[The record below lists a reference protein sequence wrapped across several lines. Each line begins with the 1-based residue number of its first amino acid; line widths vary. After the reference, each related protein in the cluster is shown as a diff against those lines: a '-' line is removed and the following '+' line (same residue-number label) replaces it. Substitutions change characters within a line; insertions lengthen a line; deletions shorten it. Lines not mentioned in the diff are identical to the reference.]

1 MADEKEIIEEV
12 KEGAPPKKSS
22 LNFIILGVVVLLLG
36 AGGFF
41 GLNLYK
47 KMESEKPGTAE
58 VKKKKKRKESLIVYP
73 LDSFIVNLLDRS
85 GVGRRYL
92 KVEIQLEVD
101 GEERQK
107 MLVVHSPQ
115 LRDTILLLLSSQTF
129 SDINSME
136 GKLELKQA
144 LLSRI
149 NQVLGGKV
157 VNRLYFTE
165 FVVQ

>member
-1 MADEKEIIEEV
+1 MADEKEILEEV
-12 KEGAPPKKSS
+12 KEGAPKKSS
-22 LNFIILGVVVLLLG
+22 FNFIIIGVVVLLLG

-58 VKKKKKRKESLIVYP
+58 VRKKKKREENLITYP

-85 GVGRRYL
+85 GAGRRYL
-92 KVEIQLEVD
+92 KVEMQFEIY
-101 GEERQK
+101 GEKTQK
-107 MLVVHSPQ
+107 MLALRTAQ

-129 SDINSME
+129 DDINSME